1 MTRTRSVRSPYDREP
16 VFLQKSCS
24 VKLQKH
30 FVLYYEGYQV
40 LIFPELR
47 KRASSFGI
55 VTRHKRWRVV
65 PF

>member
-1 MTRTRSVRSPYDREP
+1 LTRTRRVRSLYDREP

-30 FVLYYEGYQV
+30 FVLYYEGYRV
-40 LIFPELR
+40 LILPKAR

-55 VTRHKRWRVV
+55 VTGPDRWPVAR
-65 PF
+65 F